1 MHSIILSL
9 IGIYKGQYKK
19 GLRSGYGTRSSSI
32 YEKTQ
37 NITDSRRTGSMKSPK
52 SPEIVLG
59 AGIKNMHH
67 TTSYSDI
74 KSLSNKS
81 LRSIS
86 TVSSPFSS
94 DPNAQIYEGQWLS
107 DKRQGHGIL
116 KVPGFYIY
124 CGEWSSNTRTGHGV
138 LIYSDGQR
146 EEGYWEQGRLTVPLK
161 RKKLSLKQH
170 QLESKVK
177 HAHTQALQAADMA
190 RTKSILAESRGSA
203 AASRAKLGIKASETA
218 QMEADIAK
226 EMSSLLSDS
235 VHETKDIKSPVH
247 DMKFFPFNE
256 VKDADVPKS
265 QSLLSI
271 PSISSTPS
279 FENLQMVSR
288 KHRSSSDG
296 SESDFLV
303 EDINYNMDPNCVL
316 TINGDGMEQSQSQS
330 TSKLSKQDSLFSS
343 DLHSSDSDSDMTTP
357 TESKIKSLP
366 PIDKTEFT
374 KGGLTKRRSSQ
385 KQSIPRVD
393 KSTGMRVKYRYG
405 GKVQV

>member
-1 MHSIILSL
+1 
-9 IGIYKGQYKK
+9 
-19 GLRSGYGTRSSSI
+19 
-32 YEKTQ
+32 
-37 NITDSRRTGSMKSPK
+37 MKSPK

-59 AGIKNMHH
+59 AGIKNMHY
-67 TTSYSDI
+67 TVSDSDI

-86 TVSSPFSS
+86 IVSSPSPS
-94 DPNAQIYEGQWLS
+94 DPNAQIYEGQWLR

-116 KVPGFYIY
+116 KVPGFYVY

-138 LIYSDGQR
+138 LLYSDGQR

-161 RKKLSLKQH
+161 RRKLSLKQH

-177 HAHTQALQAADMA
+177 HAHTQALQAADVA

-235 VHETKDIKSPVH
+235 VHETKDIMSPVH
-247 DMKFFPFNE
+247 DMKFFPFKE

-279 FENLQMVSR
+279 FENLQMISR

-296 SESDFLV
+296 SDSDFLV
-303 EDINYNMDPNCVL
+303 EDINCNMNPNCV
-316 TINGDGMEQSQSQS
+316 INGDGMEQSQSQS
-330 TSKLSKQDSLFSS
+330 TSNLSKQDSIFSS
-343 DLHSSDSDSDMTTP
+343 DLHSSDSDSDMMTP
-357 TESKIKSLP
+357 TESKLKSLP
-366 PIDKTEFT
+366 PLDKTEFT
-374 KGGLTKRRSSQ
+374 KEGLTKRHSSQ

-393 KSTGMRVKYRYG
+393 KSTGMRVK
-405 GKVQV
+405 